1 MPAVTFD
8 PKNFPDTE
16 EDIDFTDI
24 EQAYPLPQDQGF
36 DSLVVIDNVPV
47 VDQSKEEKLLT
58 VLKKLITKAA
68 GPIKENGLLMP
79 VENKDGKRVS
89 KGYSITLCLDRSSCR
104 MHPKRTHPLR
114 YCFVDFEN
122 AESAIA
128 AIKTLDGHRMDKSHV
143 LAVNRLTDIEKYSS
157 LNDEYVEPEQE
168 EFVQKEHLRSWLT
181 DPQARDQWVMY
192 RGDDVSIFW
201 NRKTETPEHEYSRTV
216 SNLFK
221 RCHML
226 SIVLF

>member
-1 MPAVTFD
+1 LSAIGSSAFS
-8 PKNFPDTE
+8 
-16 EDIDFTDI
+16 IGI
-24 EQAYPLPQDQGF
+24 ETYHFAN
-36 DSLVVIDNVPV
+36 S
-47 VDQSKEEKLLT
+47 
-58 VLKKLITKAA
+58 
-68 GPIKENGLLMP
+68 
-79 VENKDGKRVS
+79 
-89 KGYSITLCLDRSSCR
+89 
-104 MHPKRTHPLR
+104 

-143 LAVNRLTDIEKYSS
+143 LAVNRLTDVEKYSAV
-157 LNDEYVEPEQE
+157 NDEYVEPEQE

-216 SNLFK
+216 SVIPTFYT
-221 RCHML
+221 
-226 SIVLF
+226 IVII